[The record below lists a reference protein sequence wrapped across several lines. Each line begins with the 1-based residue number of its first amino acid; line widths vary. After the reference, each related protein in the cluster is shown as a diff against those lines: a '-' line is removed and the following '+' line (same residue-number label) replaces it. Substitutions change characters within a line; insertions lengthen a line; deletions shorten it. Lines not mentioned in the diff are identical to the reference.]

1 MHGGWYICA
10 QKLKIQREIYQIKP
24 LSMCVA
30 GLWQEQMET
39 PTLKT
44 CKVEEDLRPWPGKTL
59 QTLFSIQLSP

>member
-1 MHGGWYICA
+1 MHGRRYICA
-10 QKLKIQREIYQIKP
+10 QKLKILLEMYQIKL

-39 PTLKT
+39 PALKT

-59 QTLFSIQLSP
+59 LFSIQLSP